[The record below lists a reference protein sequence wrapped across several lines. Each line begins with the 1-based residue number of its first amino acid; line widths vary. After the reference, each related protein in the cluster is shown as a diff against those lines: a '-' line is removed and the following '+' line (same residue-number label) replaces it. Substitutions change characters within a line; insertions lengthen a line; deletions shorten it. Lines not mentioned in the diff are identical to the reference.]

1 MRKLKNMNELLV
13 EKQKEKMNKFSEVY
27 YSNKEQIDEMIIKS
41 VQEAASKNWELVQNL
56 FSIKDIQVDNQ
67 RNATSS

>member
-1 MRKLKNMNELLV
+1 MNELLV
-13 EKQKEKMNKFSEVY
+13 EKQKEKMIKFSEAY
-27 YSNKEQIDEMIIKS
+27 YSNKEQIDDLITKS
-41 VQEAASKNWELVQNL
+41 IQEAASKNWELVQNL

>member
-1 MRKLKNMNELLV
+1 MNELLV
-13 EKQKEKMNKFSEVY
+13 EKQKEKMIKFSEAY
-27 YSNKEQIDEMIIKS
+27 YSNKGQIDDLITKS
-41 VQEAASKNWELVQNL
+41 IQEAESKNRELVQNL

>member
-1 MRKLKNMNELLV
+1 MS
-13 EKQKEKMNKFSEVY
+13 KFSEVY
-27 YSNKEQIDEMIIKS
+27 YSNKEQIDGLLTKS

-56 FSIKDIQVDNQ
+56 FSVKDIQVDNQ

>member
-1 MRKLKNMNELLV
+1 MITKSIQEAESKNRELVQNL
-13 EKQKEKMNKFSEVY
+13 FSEAY
-27 YSNKEQIDEMIIKS
+27 YSNKGQIDDLITKS
-41 VQEAASKNWELVQNL
+41 IQEAESKNRELVQNL

>member
-1 MRKLKNMNELLV
+1 MNKETFKNKV
-13 EKQKEKMNKFSEVY
+13 EKQKEKMNKFSEAY
-27 YSNKEQIDEMIIKS
+27 YRNKEQIDDLITKS
-41 VQEAASKNWELVQNL
+41 IQEAASKNWELVQNL